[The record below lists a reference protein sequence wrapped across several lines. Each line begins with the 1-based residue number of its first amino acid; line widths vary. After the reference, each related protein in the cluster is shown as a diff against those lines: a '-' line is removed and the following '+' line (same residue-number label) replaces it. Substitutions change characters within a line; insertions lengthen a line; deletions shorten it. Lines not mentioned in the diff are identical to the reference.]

1 METWVEVEVKCV
13 RFLEME
19 LPECVL
25 SPRDAGRRRY
35 RVLHTSFGILLRV
48 QDRLLST
55 PRDNL
60 L

>member
-1 METWVEVEVKCV
+1 MEVKCV
-13 RFLEME
+13 RCLEME